1 MSDLMPPVP
10 DPHSI
15 ACPAGT
21 ILFRA
26 GDPCRG
32 FVDVRRGSIRV
43 SLTAASGREV
53 VLYRVAPGEICLQ
66 TFSCLV
72 DSHDYAAE
80 GVAETDLEATLI
92 PPGQFR
98 AMLAGDDAFRDRVM
112 HAVSGRFT
120 DFLRFVEDVTLAGL
134 EARLA
139 RALLRLQG
147 PDGLV
152 HATHETLAREA
163 GSAREAVSRQLAAF
177 RQQGLVEM
185 GRGHVRILAPAR
197 LVALV
202 DR

>member
-1 MSDLMPPVP
+1 MSTPTALPV
-10 DPHSI
+10 I

-21 ILFRA
+21 VLFRA

-32 FVDVRRGSIRV
+32 FVDVQRGSIRV

-53 VLYRVAPGEICLQ
+53 VLYRVLPGEICLQ

-80 GVAETDLEATLI
+80 GVAETELEATLI
-92 PPGQFR
+92 PPARFR
-98 AMLAGDDAFRDRVM
+98 EMLAADGAFRDRVM

-147 PDGLV
+147 PDATV
-152 HATHETLAREA
+152 HATHEALAREA

-177 RQQGLVEM
+177 RRQGFVDTA
-185 GRGHVRILAPAR
+185 RGAVRLLDRDALSARAPGAW
-197 LVALV
+197 
-202 DR
+202 